1 METWSPCF
9 WLFVRLQVHPCMV
22 TVEKTTRRDGTRAL
36 HTRIINA
43 TEQACDTRT
52 GGVSSSSCG
61 VVRGASGNGF
71 SREIPAGNFGSIQT
85 RRRLYAR
92 RRHCRCLFRRIDVH
106 FVTLFEKFERFAI
119 LDGIDKIFKLF
130 QQVRDEVPH
139 VFASHEIDEL

>member
-1 METWSPCF
+1 M
-9 WLFVRLQVHPCMV
+9 
-22 TVEKTTRRDGTRAL
+22 RRYWRRRRSAS
-36 HTRIINA
+36 RRRRFSS
-43 TEQACDTRT
+43 TRT
-52 GGVSSSSCG
+52 ARITLAAVLVVIRIEIIFLVLSHGGVSSSSCG
-61 VVRGASGNGF
+61 VVRGASGDGF